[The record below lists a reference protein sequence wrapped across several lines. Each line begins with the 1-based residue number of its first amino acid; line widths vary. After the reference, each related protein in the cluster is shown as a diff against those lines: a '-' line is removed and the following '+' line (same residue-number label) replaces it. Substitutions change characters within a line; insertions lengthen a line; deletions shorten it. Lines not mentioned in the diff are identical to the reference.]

1 MGHGMS
7 TTFLFGKEPIDTP
20 QIPCDLV
27 TNSILVIAMV
37 TARLPEPQFNIF
49 HCSSNAPDAFV
60 NTYDFLHKAADY
72 LKYNPYDSAISENI
86 GCRTVQ
92 TVEDWRRYRFYKYD
106 IAAKAM
112 QLASKLPLSGSKKL
126 HQQSKIITMLA
137 DRMENISLSY
147 WFFFKQSWLFDH
159 EKYYKV
165 CDSLNEFDKQEFFMD
180 HRKIDLSEGGINYAH
195 GLAKY
200 YLLEDIPALDS
211 GLKQVV
217 QMN

>member
-7 TTFLFGKEPIDTP
+7 TTFLFHKEPCDIP

-27 TNSILVIAMV
+27 TNSILVIGMI

-49 HCSSNAPDAFV
+49 HCSSNGPAAFMD
-60 NTYDFLHKAADY
+60 TYEFIRKSLEY
-72 LKYNPYDSAISENI
+72 LKYNPFDSAISENI

-112 QLASKLPLSGSKKL
+112 QLASKLPFSGSKKL
-126 HQQSKIITMLA
+126 HQQSKMITMLA
-137 DRMENISLSY
+137 DRMENVSLSY
-147 WFFFKQSWLFDH
+147 WYFFKQTWIFDH
-159 EKYYKV
+159 EQYYKV
-165 CDSLNEFDKQEFFMD
+165 CDSLNEFDREEFFMD
-180 HRKIDLSEGGINYAH
+180 MRKIDLTEGGKNYSH